1 MKTIKA
7 IILIIAAMVLPVSA
21 IAAEVQRESAPC
33 NTSEEAIIVAENL
46 IGSIFIEV
54 QNRLGYADAR
64 AKSNA
69 ILFEAW
75 LNGQTG
81 GYSYGELADVANNAI
96 RQYRDMYLKPE
107 FYTEN
112 IERVKAII
120 SSVID
125 EYVAERIDY
134 QTAAKNVHIR
144 IYQSVNPSFN
154 PEVEFSKDT
163 CYRDIPAVDS
173 GLFAIARK
181 LILESK

>member
-1 MKTIKA
+1 M
-7 IILIIAAMVLPVSA
+7 
-21 IAAEVQRESAPC
+21 
-33 NTSEEAIIVAENL
+33 
-46 IGSIFIEV
+46 
-54 QNRLGYADAR
+54 
-64 AKSNA
+64 
-69 ILFEAW
+69 
-75 LNGQTG
+75 NGQTG

>member
-33 NTSEEAIIVAENL
+33 YTSEEAIIVAENL

-81 GYSYGELADVANNAI
+81 GYSYGEQRLKMSISEFINQSIHRLTQRWNFQRILAIEIFRRWTAVCL
-96 RQYRDMYLKPE
+96 RLQ
-107 FYTEN
+107 EN
-112 IERVKAII
+112 
-120 SSVID
+120 
-125 EYVAERIDY
+125 
-134 QTAAKNVHIR
+134 
-144 IYQSVNPSFN
+144 
-154 PEVEFSKDT
+154 
-163 CYRDIPAVDS
+163 
-173 GLFAIARK
+173 
-181 LILESK
+181 